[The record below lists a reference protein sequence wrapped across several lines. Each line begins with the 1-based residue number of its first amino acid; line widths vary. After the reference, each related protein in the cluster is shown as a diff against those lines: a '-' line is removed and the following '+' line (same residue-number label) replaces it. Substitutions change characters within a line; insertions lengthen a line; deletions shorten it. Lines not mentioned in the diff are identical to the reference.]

1 MLNLA
6 FANNNRH
13 TDQNNKEHDH
23 DGWNQPKPV
32 GILWILSGPGILRQ
46 KLQFCRDGN
55 NRNGAV
61 NFADSSKYAGL

>member
-13 TDQNNKEHDH
+13 TDQNNKDHDH
-23 DGWNQPKPV
+23 DGWNYPKPV
-32 GILWILSGPGILRQ
+32 GNLCCLIGHEILRQ
-46 KLQFCRDGN
+46 QIQLGCDGN

-61 NFADSSKYAGL
+61 NFADSSK